1 MARDLAAAGH
11 DAVHVRDLGMAAS
24 SDAEILS
31 RALDDGRIVLTQD
44 ADFGTLLVASGRSAP
59 SVILFR
65 LRTGNPAMQSK
76 ILIANLAQVEPELA
90 AGAIVVLSEAGMRIR
105 SLSNES

>member
-1 MARDLAAAGH
+1 
-11 DAVHVRDLGMAAS
+11 
-24 SDAEILS
+24 
-31 RALDDGRIVLTQD
+31 
-44 ADFGTLLVASGRSAP
+44 
-59 SVILFR
+59 
-65 LRTGNPAMQSK
+65 MQSK